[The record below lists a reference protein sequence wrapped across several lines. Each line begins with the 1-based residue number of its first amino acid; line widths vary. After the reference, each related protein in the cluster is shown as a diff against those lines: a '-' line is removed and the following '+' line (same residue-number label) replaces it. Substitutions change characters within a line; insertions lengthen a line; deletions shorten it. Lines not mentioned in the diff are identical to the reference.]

1 MDIVKGTA
9 LEQAASSA
17 KSASLILAEHGHKPV
32 GYRHDIYARMPD
44 TIEAA
49 FFQLSSPAPV
59 TVVSRTT
66 YDTTQPIR
74 LTRYV
79 YRADRLRLRHEMG
92 NIPAG

>member
-1 MDIVKGTA
+1 
-9 LEQAASSA
+9 
-17 KSASLILAEHGHKPV
+17 
-32 GYRHDIYARMPD
+32 MPD
-44 TIEAA
+44 ATETA
-49 FFQLSSPAPV
+49 FFQLSSPVPV